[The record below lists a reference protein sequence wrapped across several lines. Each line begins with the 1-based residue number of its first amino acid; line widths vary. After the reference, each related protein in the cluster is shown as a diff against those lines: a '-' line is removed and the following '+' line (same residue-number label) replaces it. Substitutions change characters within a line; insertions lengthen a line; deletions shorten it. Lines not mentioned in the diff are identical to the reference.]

1 MSSTAPPRY
10 DTDEGAHGS
19 LKIWIEI
26 DEARLAANFHA
37 LDHLLAAANASARP
51 ALLAVVKANAYGHG
65 IAACVPTLARAG
77 AEWLG
82 VTDTHEGITVRQ
94 ALQNAGVPAD
104 EQPQVLIMSGP
115 EGTAA
120 EAEAILTHRLTPV
133 VWTPEHLRPLAA
145 AALRLGHTGAIPVH
159 LEIDTG
165 MARQGV
171 QPGAALDAMLQA
183 IANTPAIT
191 LDGVFTHFASTEVVH
206 SHQTIDQRS
215 RFEAAIAQLEAT
227 SLKPRWLHVGNSSYL
242 DNGADPT
249 SLSWLNQLAA
259 SLDARP
265 MVRSG
270 LGLYGY
276 LLPLESEP
284 NKSAQPT
291 PEAALVASTVRPVLT
306 WKTHIIGLRELSPTE
321 TVGYNG
327 IYIADRP
334 MRLALLP
341 VGYADGLR
349 RELSAANNRP
359 GGWVILDGQRAPIVG
374 RVSMNLTVV
383 DVTAIPS
390 VQVGDEATLLG
401 DGSTASDHAHLAH
414 TIAYEILCNIKTSA
428 ST

>member
-1 MSSTAPPRY
+1 M
-10 DTDEGAHGS
+10 
-19 LKIWIEI
+19 KIWIEI

-37 LDHLLAAANASARP
+37 LDHLLSAAKPEPVPAANPAANP

-82 VTDTHEGITVRQ
+82 VTDTHEGIAVRQ
-94 ALQNAGVPAD
+94 ALERAGIPAAT
-104 EQPQVLIMSGP
+104 QPHILIMSGL
-115 EGTAA
+115 EGTRA

-133 VWTPEHLRPLAA
+133 VWTPDQLRPIAA
-145 AALRLGHTGAIPVH
+145 AALRLGHTAAVPVH

-171 QPGAALDAMLQA
+171 QPGPALDAMLSA
-183 IANTPAIT
+183 LAATSAIT
-191 LDGVFTHFASTEVVH
+191 LEGFFTHFASTEVLH
-206 SHQTIDQRS
+206 SRQTADQRL
-215 RFEAAIAQLEAT
+215 RFEAAIAQLEP
-227 SLKPRWLHVGNSSYL
+227 SGLQPRWLHVGNSSYL
-242 DNGADPT
+242 DNGAEPT
-249 SLSWLNQLAA
+249 SLSWLYQLAA
-259 SLDARP
+259 SLNARP
-265 MVRSG
+265 MIRSG

-276 LLPLESEP
+276 LLPLEAEPSEATNTP
-284 NKSAQPT
+284 ANPPAPPT
-291 PEAALVASTVRPVLT
+291 LAAPLAAPSVQPVLA
-306 WKTHIIGLRELSPTE
+306 WKTHVIGLRDLSPAE
-321 TVGYNG
+321 TIGYNG
-327 IYIADRP
+327 IYVAERP

-349 RELSAANNRP
+349 RELSAANDRP
-359 GGWVILDGQRAPIVG
+359 GGWVILRGQRAPIVG

-401 DGSTASDHAHLAH
+401 DGVTASDHARLAH

-428 ST
+428 CD